1 MTKKELKRENHY
13 VPIWYQKGF
22 TENGG
27 SLIEY
32 LDLEDK
38 RIDNPK
44 GEITVTNKPKK
55 ESVKN
60 AFCIRDLYST
70 FFGFLVSDEIEDKL
84 FGEVD
89 TKGSRAVKA
98 FIKGEPKYMHERF
111 MDFFDFIDIQKLRTP
126 KGLDWINKNYSDLDQ
141 NSLLIEMQAL
151 RKMNM
156 STWMEGVRE
165 IVSAKKSSVK
175 FIVSDHPVTTYNYSI
190 HPKQLNEEYPN
201 EPAIVLKA
209 TQTIFPLNMDE
220 CLIFTNYEFADN
232 PDNID
237 PTEARTNPK
246 YMKESIV
253 HTQNLIRDRELDENE
268 VSMINYLIKNRAK
281 KFIAAAKK
289 EWLYPEKIVSPDWTD
304 IKEVLLP
311 SKHKTGLFG
320 GEMIMQYEDGTTKYQ
335 DAFGRSE
342 PVREFLQKNID
353 ESQISLNH
361 SCGCGSAYTYGKCCK
376 DKKKEERSSWKELSI
391 RERNMAL
398 VNAISNILGIT
409 EGKNWDD
416 VRRELSPEQVKE
428 IYKFYDSLWPLD
440 TDIVSLLPKKDGKLR
455 VLYMGI
461 VDGDL
466 ADNQILGLTA
476 YFDEIMIQN
485 PMPHPRLMA
494 KEFNPIQHPED
505 YLQQTLKF
513 VFLMIRL
520 APYIESGIINLFP
533 DPGNFNRY
541 LKLSSLNAA
550 EERHKDYGFNFDI
563 EREDF
568 FTQEAY
574 DRFQKRNYL
583 GLSDEVALSFLFKD
597 NPTASEKEQE
607 EYLHAYRTL
616 TYNDPQ
622 ILLQEDTLKN
632 SKQMLMMSLTPTVEM
647 ALFICQVTGSILF
660 THSKTRWD
668 EVKRMQAKELGIV
681 TYNHQKLTSFIN
693 SFSFK
698 MTQNIMKAF
707 NNRDNKNF
715 LRLRELLLNVKN
727 SIENNPPCEDKRFL
741 KSFKSSLKKCYNK
754 LDKNWEE
761 EKDLFTYDFKF
772 ELLVPYKGIENQ
784 KVQRLILQNL
794 GRQYDKSVPI
804 AIFISV

>member
-1 MTKKELKRENHY
+1 MTKKELRRENHY

-22 TENGG
+22 TENDG

-38 RIDNPK
+38 RIDTPK
-44 GEITVTNKPKK
+44 GEITIASKPKR

-70 FFGFLVSDEIEDKL
+70 FFGVLVSDEIEDKL

-89 TKGSRAVKA
+89 IKGSRAVKA
-98 FIKGEPKYMHERF
+98 FINGEPKYMHERF
-111 MDFFDFIDIQKLRTP
+111 VDFFDFIDIQKLRTP
-126 KGLDWINKNYSDLDQ
+126 KGLDWINENYSGLDQ

-156 STWMEGVRE
+156 STWMEGIRE

-190 HPKQLNEEYPN
+190 PPEQLNEEYPN
-201 EPAIVLKA
+201 EPAIILKA
-209 TQTIFPLNMDE
+209 TQTVFPLNMDE
-220 CLIFTNYEFADN
+220 CLILTNYEFANN

-246 YMKESIV
+246 YMKESMI
-253 HTQNLIRDRELDENE
+253 HTQNLIRDRELDEDE

-289 EWLYPEKIVSPDWTD
+289 EWLYPEKTVSPNWADL
-304 IKEVLLP
+304 KEILLP
-311 SKHKTGLFG
+311 SKHKIGHFG
-320 GEMIMQYEDGTTKYQ
+320 GEMIMQFEDGSTKYQ

-353 ESQISLNH
+353 ESQLDLNH
-361 SCGCGSAYTYGKCCK
+361 PCGCGSAYTYKNCCK

-391 RERNMAL
+391 RERNMVL
-398 VNAISNILGIT
+398 VNAISDILGIT

-416 VRRELSPEQVKE
+416 VRRELSPEQVKK
-428 IYKFYDSLWPLD
+428 IYEFYDLLWPLD
-440 TDIVSLLPKKDGKLR
+440 TDIISFFPKKNEKLR
-455 VLYMGI
+455 VVYMGI
-461 VDGDL
+461 VDGDMV
-466 ADNQILGLTA
+466 DGQILGLTS
-476 YFDEIMIQN
+476 YFDEIMVQN

-494 KEFNPIQHPED
+494 EEFNPIQHPQD

-513 VFLMIRL
+513 AFLIIRL
-520 APYIESGIINLFP
+520 APYIESGAINLFP
-533 DPGNFNRY
+533 DLGNFNRH
-541 LKLSSLNAA
+541 LQLSSLNAA
-550 EERHKDYGFNFDI
+550 EERHKSHGFNFNI
-563 EREDF
+563 EKEDF
-568 FTQEAY
+568 FTKDAFE
-574 DRFQKRNYL
+574 RFQKRNYL
-583 GLSDEVALSFLFKD
+583 GLNDKAALSFLFKD
-597 NPTASEKEQE
+597 KPYASKKEQE
-607 EYLHAYRTL
+607 EYLHAYRTM
-616 TYNDPQ
+616 TYDDPQ
-622 ILLQEDTLKN
+622 ILLQKDIFKN
-632 SKQMLMMSLTPTVEM
+632 SKQIHMMSLTPTVEM

-668 EVKRMQAKELGIV
+668 EVKKMQAKELGIV
-681 TYNHQKLTSFIN
+681 TYNHQKLTRFIN

-698 MTQNIMKAF
+698 MTQDIMIAF

-715 LRLRELLLNVKN
+715 FRLRKLLLNVKK
-727 SIENNPPCEDKRFL
+727 SIENDSTGEDKRFL
-741 KSFKSSLKKCYNK
+741 KVFKSSLKKCCNK
-754 LDKNWEE
+754 LDKHWEE
-761 EKDLFTYDFKF
+761 EKDLFSYDFKF